1 MVVEIFLLKMLY
13 FGILTDEFSNYFVY
27 LTGKEDLSETA
38 GICNYS
44 KFIIP
49 GFCRKVSFP
58 GNFDLSELC
67 CV

>member
-1 MVVEIFLLKMLY
+1 MLY

-44 KFIIP
+44 VKFIIP